1 MSKLKILLVG
11 GAFIGL
17 GLLAIGLI
25 ATALVLLAYGFGSL
39 LARLLPLDIGQ
50 TTLLALVA
58 IITAII
64 IMWRLVSFLG
74 RPYSWNTKETD
85 EWLEEE
91 EEDDEGD
98 EVIRVVSKQMPS
110 SPRQPQP
117 EKPGKYEAVGRNDP
131 CPCGSGRKYKNCHG

>member
-25 ATALVLLAYGFGSL
+25 ATVLVLLAYGLGSL

-64 IMWRLVSFLG
+64 IMWRLASPPLL
-74 RPYSWNTKETD
+74 PYSWNNKETD

-91 EEDDEGD
+91 EDEGD
-98 EVIRVVSKQMPS
+98 EVVGVVSEQRPP